1 MPPLRQYTKTI
12 ILNAAFEQLR
22 KDGME
27 SLSARSIAKQL
38 GSSTQPVYSAYKT
51 MDDLKHDIRNKAREF
66 NLNFLMQ
73 EGSTND
79 AFLNIGMQ
87 YLRFMQYER
96 QLFKLLYLDGSDS
109 PDFVSA
115 PFPDK
120 LIEQMR
126 KQNYLSQ
133 LNNESL
139 SRLLSNMQI
148 YTHGLATMIFSGL
161 MPYDENHVCELLSKM
176 GEILVTHEISETC
189 KLTNRNHFNK

>member
-51 MDDLKHDIRNKAREF
+51 MDDLKQELLDKAREF
-66 NLNFLMQ
+66 SITFLIQ
-73 EGSTND
+73 EGNTNN
-79 AFLNIGMQ
+79 AFLNIGIQ
-87 YLRFMQYER
+87 YLKFMHHER
-96 QLFKLLYLDGSDS
+96 QLFKLLYLDNSSSYGSAFT
-109 PDFVSA
+109 PLPA
-115 PFPDK
+115 K

-126 KQNYLSQ
+126 KTDYLSR
-133 LNNESL
+133 LDEKSL
-139 SRLLSNMQI
+139 SRLLFNMQI

-161 MPYDENHVCELLSKM
+161 MQYDEDHVCKLLSNIGK
-176 GEILVTHEISETC
+176 ILIKHELSETEQLSN
-189 KLTNRNHFNK
+189 KNHTNK